1 MLLNRRRG
9 FTLIELLV
17 VIAIIAVLIALLLPA
32 VQQAR
37 EAARRSTC
45 KNNLK
50 QIGLALHN
58 YHESFNVFPPG
69 YVDSSAAAG
78 QGDYSW
84 MAMLLPQVE
93 QAPLYNQLR
102 VGNVSFSANLAI
114 PANLTVMQTPLPA
127 FACPSNPTNQL
138 NDAAFTGAYPPGT
151 ATANARGITDGTT
164 VRQLPPS
171 SYVGLNNSSG
181 GLARNK
187 SGDATNASFG
197 ATGFFFRNSKNS
209 FKNLN
214 SDGTSNI
221 IVVTERAWA
230 SKLVPIFAGVSLGI
244 RNTAGGL
251 DATKDGFSTQPVG
264 TTTAGTFDPQGGADD
279 GLVYAL
285 AAPVGAVNAPAT
297 TTGGTIPNRQGIS
310 STHTGGAHVLLG
322 DGAVRFVGDSIDFN
336 GGTPVIDSTLE
347 RLIGINDG
355 GLVGDW

>member
-50 QIGLALHN
+50 QIGLGLHN

-84 MAMLLPQVE
+84 MAMLLPQVD

-102 VGNVSFSANLAI
+102 VGNVSFSANMAI
-114 PANLTVMQTPLPA
+114 AANLTVMQTPLPA
-127 FACPSNPTNQL
+127 FACPSNPTSQL
-138 NDAAFTGAYPPGT
+138 NDAAFTGAFPPGT
-151 ATANARGITDGTT
+151 ATANARGISDTGGTA
-164 VRQLPPS
+164 RQLPPS
-171 SYVGLNNSSG
+171 SYVGLNNSAG

-187 SGDATNASFG
+187 SADATDASFG

-230 SKLVPIFAGVSLGI
+230 TKLVPIFAGVSLGI

-251 DATKDGFSTQPVG
+251 DATLDGFTTQPVG
-264 TTTAGTFDPQGGADD
+264 TTTAGTFGTAGADD

-285 AAPVGAVNAPAT
+285 AAPVGAVNQPYT
-297 TTGGTIPNRQGIS
+297 TIGGANPNRQGIS

-322 DGAVRFVGDSIDFN
+322 DGAVRFVSDSIDFN
-336 GGTPVIDSTLE
+336 GGTNKIDSTLE

>member
-50 QIGLALHN
+50 QIGLGLHN

-84 MAMLLPQVE
+84 MAMLLPQVD

-114 PANLTVMQTPLPA
+114 AANLTVMQTPLAA
-127 FACPSNPTNQL
+127 FACPSNPTSQL
-138 NDAAFTGAYPPGT
+138 NDAAFTGTYPPGT
-151 ATANARGITDGTT
+151 ATANARAIKDTGGTAQ
-164 VRQLPPS
+164 QLPPS

-187 SGDATNASFG
+187 SADATDAGYG

-214 SDGTSNI
+214 TDGTSNI

-230 SKLVPIFAGVSLGI
+230 TKLVPIFAGVQLGI
-244 RNTAGGL
+244 RNTTGGL
-251 DATKDGFSTQPVG
+251 DATVDGFTTQPVG
-264 TTTAGTFDPQGGADD
+264 TTTAGTFGTAGADD

-285 AAPVGAVNAPAT
+285 AAPVGAVNQPFT
-297 TTGGTIPNRQGIS
+297 TIGGSNPNRQGIS

-322 DGAVRFVGDSIDFN
+322 DGAVKFVSDSIDFN
-336 GGTPVIDSTLE
+336 GTTTKIDSTLE
-347 RLIGINDG
+347 RLIGVNDG